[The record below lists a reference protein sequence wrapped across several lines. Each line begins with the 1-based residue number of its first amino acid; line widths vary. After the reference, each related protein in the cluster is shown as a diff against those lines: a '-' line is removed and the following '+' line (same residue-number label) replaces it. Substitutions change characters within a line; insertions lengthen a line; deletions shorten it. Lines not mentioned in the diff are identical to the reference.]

1 MKSVSPLSGGSRSR
15 TRRRILLAGVAALAL
30 AAAGCSS
37 SGSSSGS
44 SASSNGTPINGGTAI
59 MAEAPENAPS
69 YIFPYMASAVV
80 SNVNLFNFQ
89 YLMYRPLYWFGTGT
103 QPTVNT
109 TLSVANLPVV
119 NGRTVTITLKHY
131 MWSNGEQV
139 TAQDVVFWLNMEMAE
154 PEQFFGYTGFPTNVS
169 DIKVVSPTELTMTM
183 DKAYNS
189 NWFLYN
195 ELSQVTPMPAAWDRT
210 ASGPSDC
217 ATNIKDCAAVW
228 TYLTGQA
235 KNLAGY
241 ASSPLWGVVDGPWRL
256 SQFNASG
263 YVVMVPNKSYTGP
276 VKPKL
281 AAFEQLPFTT
291 DAAEYNVLRSPSSA
305 TKIDYGYLPNQDA
318 PPVTSGQA
326 VGANPLSG
334 YTLAPI
340 YPWGIDYYALNFQ
353 STVSDHAAI
362 FKQLY
367 FREAMAYMMDQEA
380 IIKGPLRGY
389 GTVTV
394 GPVAAT
400 PPTSFLSPQ
409 GRSGDPFPY
418 NPTKAKS
425 LLTSHGWNVVPGGVS
440 TCTDPSA
447 CGPGITKGTGLSF
460 TFAYESGVT
469 WVQQEMV
476 GLQSN
481 VATIGIKLNL
491 APKPFAQVIAEAG
504 GNCVAIKG
512 PCNWD
517 MANWGFGWSFS
528 PDYLP
533 TGEELFQC
541 GAVSNSGGYCDSTN
555 DSLINQTLTN
565 SSLQLFYQWQNY
577 LAPQLPVEYQPNAAY
592 TLTEIASNLKGA
604 LPQSPTLSITPE
616 YWYFVK

>member
-1 MKSVSPLSGGSRSR
+1 MLV
-15 TRRRILLAGVAALAL
+15 AGAAALAL

-37 SGSSSGS
+37 SSSSS
-44 SASSNGTPINGGTAI
+44 SPAASATPISGGTAI
-59 MAEAPENAPS
+59 MAEAPENLPS

-80 SNVNLFNFQ
+80 SNVNLFDFQ
-89 YLMYRPLYWFGTGT
+89 YLMYRPLYWFGTGD
-103 QPTVNT
+103 QPSVNT
-109 TLSVANLPVV
+109 TLSLANLPVV
-119 NGRTVTITLKHY
+119 NGRNVTITLKNY
-131 MWSNGEQV
+131 MWSDGTPV
-139 TAQDVVFWLNMEMAE
+139 TAQDVVFWLNMELAE
-154 PEQFFGYTGFPTNVS
+154 PANFFGYTGFPTNVS
-169 DIKVVSPTELTMTM
+169 NIKVVSPTELTMTM

-210 ASGPSDC
+210 ASGPSNCD
-217 ATNIKDCAAVW
+217 TNVKDCTAVW

-235 KNLAGY
+235 KNLSGY
-241 ASSPLWGVVDGPWRL
+241 ASSPLWGIVDGPWRL
-256 SQFNASG
+256 SQFNADG
-263 YVVMVPNKSYTGP
+263 YVVMVPNKSYSGP

-281 AAFEQLPFTT
+281 SAFEQLPFTT
-291 DAAEYNVLRSPSSA
+291 DAAEYNVLRSPSSGS
-305 TKIDYGYLPNQDA
+305 KIDVGYLPNQDA
-318 PPVTSGQA
+318 PPVQSDQT
-326 VGANPLSG
+326 VGANPLPG

-367 FREAMAYMMDQEA
+367 FREAMAYLMNQEA

-389 GTVTV
+389 GAITV

-400 PPTSFLSPQ
+400 PATSWLSPQ
-409 GRSGDPFPY
+409 GRAGDPFPY
-418 NPTKAKS
+418 NPGKAKS
-425 LLTSHGWNVVPGGVS
+425 LLTSHGWTVAPGGTT
-440 TCTDPSA
+440 TCTDAAA
-447 CGPGITKGTGLSF
+447 CGPGITQGTALSF
-460 TFAYESGVT
+460 TFVYESGVT

-476 GLQSN
+476 QLQSN
-481 VATIGIKLNL
+481 ASQVGIKLNL
-491 APKPFAQVIAEAG
+491 APKPFAEVIAQAG
-504 GNCVAIKG
+504 GNCVAIKA

-533 TGEELFQC
+533 TGEELFMC
-541 GAVSNSGGYCDSTN
+541 GAISNSGGYCDSTN
-555 DSLINQTLTN
+555 DSLINQTLT
-565 SSLQLFYQWQNY
+565 SSNLQLFYQWQDY

-592 TLTEIASNLKGA
+592 TLTEVANNLKGV